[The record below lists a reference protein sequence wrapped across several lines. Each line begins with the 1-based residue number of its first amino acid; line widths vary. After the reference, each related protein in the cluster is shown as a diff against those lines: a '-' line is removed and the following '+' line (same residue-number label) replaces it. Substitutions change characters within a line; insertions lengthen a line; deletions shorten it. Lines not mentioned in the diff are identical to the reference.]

1 MYVIVNRRARGLR
14 NEGPLLAE
22 QCRARATAT
31 VIQTRSLDELDQAAR
46 RIAASPEPVVL
57 CGGDGS
63 HSAGITA
70 LARAFADSGNVLQA
84 VLPAIALA
92 PGGTVNTV
100 AKGWGMR
107 GHPVAYTRRLLASI
121 EASTAARTRR
131 PTLLIETEKKEK
143 KDGLTDVPAAGLG
156 SSAPPSATSHARLG
170 FIFGAGLVS
179 RFFELYDAAGAPGLA
194 TAASITARVFAGSF
208 VGGVTA
214 RRVLTPSPV
223 NLSVDDEPAPFA
235 SLSLLCASVIEDVG
249 LGFRLL
255 YRACESFERFHVV
268 ATPLEPRAL
277 GPQMTR
283 VLRGRPLRG
292 PRFDALAGEIDL
304 RFPAGTGAYVV
315 DGELVRG
322 DRVVVRAGPVLE
334 MLEP

>member
-31 VIQTRSLDELDQAAR
+31 VMETWSMAHLEEAAR
-46 RIAASPEPVVL
+46 RIARAPAPVVL

-70 LARAFADSGNVLQA
+70 LWRACEAR
-84 VLPAIALA
+84 LPPIALA

-100 AKGWGMR
+100 AKGWGLR
-107 GHPVAYTRRLLASI
+107 GDAVAYTRRLLESV
-121 EASTAARTRR
+121 EAGTAARTRR
-131 PTLLIETEKKEK
+131 PTLLVEDEK
-143 KDGLTDVPAAGLG
+143 KDGLTSVPG
-156 SSAPPSATSHARLG
+156 PRLG
-170 FIFGAGLVS
+170 FIVGAGLVS
-179 RFFELYDAAGAPGLA
+179 RFFELYDAKGAPGLA
-194 TAASITARVFAGSF
+194 TAAHITARVFAGSF
-208 VGGVTA
+208 VGGKTA
-214 RRVLTPSPV
+214 RRVLTP
-223 NLSVDDEPAPFA
+223 APCTLVIDGEEAAFA
-235 SLSLLCASVIEDVG
+235 ELSLLCASVVDDVG

-268 ATPLEPRAL
+268 ATPLEPHAL

-283 VLRGRPLRG
+283 VLRGQPLEGSRV
-292 PRFDALAGEIDL
+292 DTLAASVEL

-315 DGELVRG
+315 DGELVRS

-334 MLEP
+334 MLEA